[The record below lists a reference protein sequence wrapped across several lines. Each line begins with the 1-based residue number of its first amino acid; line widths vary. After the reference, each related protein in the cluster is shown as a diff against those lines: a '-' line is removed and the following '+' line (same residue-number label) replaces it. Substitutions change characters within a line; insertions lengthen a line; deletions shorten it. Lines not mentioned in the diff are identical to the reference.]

1 MTDGVW
7 PKRDQESWASARR
20 AEASG
25 RRLRRIVLLTLLAG
39 TLVPM
44 LAAGC
49 GESMI
54 QSMAPSRVIEV
65 DPSNFRSAVLESKL
79 PVLVNFYK
87 EH

>member
-1 MTDGVW
+1 MTDWAW
-7 PKRDQESWASARR
+7 PKQDQESWASAGR

-25 RRLRRIVLLTLLAG
+25 RRLRRIVLVALLAG
-39 TLVPM
+39 MLIPM

-49 GESMI
+49 GESM
-54 QSMAPSRVIEV
+54 MTPSRVIDV
-65 DPSNFRSAVLESKL
+65 DPSNFRSVVLNSKL

>member
-1 MTDGVW
+1 MTDW
-7 PKRDQESWASARR
+7 ALPNRDQESWDNAGR
-20 AEASG
+20 AEGSG
-25 RRLRRIVLLTLLAG
+25 RRLRRTVLLALLAG
-39 TLVPM
+39 MLIPM

-49 GESMI
+49 GESMT
-54 QSMAPSRVIEV
+54 PSRVIEV

>member
-7 PKRDQESWASARR
+7 PKRDQESRASAGR

-25 RRLRRIVLLTLLAG
+25 RRLRHTVLLTLLAG

-49 GESMI
+49 NEN
-54 QSMAPSRVIEV
+54 MAPSRVGEV
-65 DPSNFRSAVLESKL
+65 DASFFRSAVLKSKQ

-87 EH
+87 DG